1 MNPDPSISRLRI
13 TVEPPNLVLS
23 GELDGVESARLLQAV
38 MSVMHADPGSPV
50 GIDATDV
57 TFLDS
62 GGLRALLICRDHAAD
77 AGSGFAV
84 VAAGPIVRQVLEITG
99 LREILGPPQSRAAMT

>member
-13 TVEPPNLVLS
+13 TAEPPNLVLS
-23 GELDGVESARLLQAV
+23 GELDGLESARLLQAV
-38 MSVMHADPGSPV
+38 MAVIYTDPGTEI
-50 GIDATDV
+50 GIDATGV

-62 GGLRALLICRDHAAD
+62 GGIRALLMCREHAAR

-84 VAAGPIVRQVLEITG
+84 VAAGPVVHQVLEITG
-99 LREILGPPQSRAAMT
+99 LWDILGPPRAGAAVA

>member
-1 MNPDPSISRLRI
+1 MNPDPFISRLRI
-13 TVEPPNLVLS
+13 AVQPPNLVLS

-38 MSVMHADPGSPV
+38 ISVMHADPGCPIGV
-50 GIDATDV
+50 DATDV

-84 VAAGPIVRQVLEITG
+84 VAAGPIVDQVLEITG
-99 LREILGPPQSRAAMT
+99 LRDILGPPRAGAAAA